1 MQLNWIPCHRA
12 RLALNYMIGFD
23 ICLSWSKNDLTYMI
37 HQCLCTLWRMACC
50 QEFGIINSS
59 LSIVD
64 PKQAFDKSTTPSV
77 SLACRCS
84 NITWI
89 LLPRNQP
96 SNRAPFKA
104 GNLVPP
110 QNINSTLQCDIN
122 QSQNYLHCYLNII
135 DVIGTI

>member
-1 MQLNWIPCHRA
+1 MQLNWIPCHRT

-50 QEFGIINSS
+50 QEFWIINSS

-89 LLPRNQP
+89 YFREINPAIWSLSRLE
-96 SNRAPFKA
+96 
-104 GNLVPP
+104 VPP

-135 DVIGTI
+135 DVTGTI